1 MFKKINISKIREK
14 LAKVDLKSYLY
25 VLGIIAV
32 IVVVVSMTNN
42 EPKYGKK
49 DKDGVYQLDLKKIAE
64 MYNLDIDDYDVAKI
78 EEPYT
83 NDYVYDYDKNT
94 TKDLTTSLYA
104 TTLFMDQNGLTDA
117 TLRGKILAD
126 IILEYKRKIDGK
138 IYEERDLSVIRND
151 DKNSISEYQN
161 EIGEAIDEYY
171 KTFKDIAFKDVNSY
185 KEMTD
190 SNVASIKGDIVSNT
204 MSIIDANDFLINKL
218 LSIVAT
224 KDGAYYQIALIN
236 SLSKLN
242 SFLITTVYLE
252 SDPMKFLLLDSNVD
266 TSQLKENEDESKK
279 YFDSIEENTNNLI
292 NYFNR
297 NI

>member
-104 TTLFMDQNGLTDA
+104 TSLFMDQNGLTDP

-161 EIGEAIDEYY
+161 EIKEAIDEYD
-171 KTFKDIAFKDVNSY
+171 KSFKDITFKDIDSY

-242 SFLITTVYLE
+242 SFLITTAYLE